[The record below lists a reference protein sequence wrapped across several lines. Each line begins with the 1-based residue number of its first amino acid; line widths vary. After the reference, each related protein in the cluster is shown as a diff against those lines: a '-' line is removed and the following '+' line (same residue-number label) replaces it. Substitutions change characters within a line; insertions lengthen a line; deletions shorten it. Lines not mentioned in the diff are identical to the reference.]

1 MNRPCVE
8 VALPPPLGRELTY
21 GVPPELIDLAVPGAA
36 VLVPVQRRLVT
47 GFVVGP
53 APDPGPDGLSA
64 GAVRDI
70 SQVLDTEAPLSP
82 EILQLC
88 RWLAEYYLVPLGSAL
103 AAALPPG
110 IKSSTSRVVTL
121 AGPAGTQ
128 PAGTQPAVTQSTDDR
143 SPPDNRRA
151 VGEGLEATICAE
163 LASRGP
169 TKVSGL
175 RRTLGG
181 GGLEAALRRLQ
192 RAGQIHIGPV
202 LMEGNAAARL
212 EQFVTPGPEK
222 DSETLAALERRA
234 PRQAACISLLR
245 ERGPLSKRE
254 LVVAG
259 FSYQVIRGLE
269 ERGLAR
275 VEEREMFRDP
285 LAHLGNLSP
294 EPHELTAD
302 QTAVLGQVLAA
313 VEAGQYYPALLH
325 GVTGSGKTLV
335 YIRVVERVLERG
347 KGVVVLVPEIALA
360 WQMVRRFKAHFGDQI
375 AVMHSQ
381 LSTGERYDTWRR
393 LRRGDQRVVIGA
405 RSAVLAPVA
414 DLGLIVVD
422 EEQDNSYF
430 QDDLEAR
437 QPLAYSARDLA
448 LVRGRQAGAV
458 VLLGSA
464 TPSLETYCNA
474 QSGKYHLLSLPN
486 RVDDRPLARVEV
498 ADMRAEPYQRVER
511 TLFSRV
517 LRLKIR
523 ERLERGEQIVL
534 LQNRRG
540 FAPSV
545 QCTGCGEA
553 VSCPSCKVTLTYHR
567 QGEALRCHYCDHSQ
581 PMPQTCPDCSSPEV
595 RLQGVG
601 TQRVEEA
608 LAEQFPGIR
617 VIRMDV
623 DTTGWKGAH
632 DELVERFRRGD
643 ADVLLGTQ
651 MVAKGLDFPEVT
663 LVGVISADTGLHMP
677 DFRAAERS
685 FQLLT
690 QVAGRSGRGRN
701 PGEVVIQTML
711 PDDPVLRAAAR
722 QDYEEFAAAEME
734 ERRQASFPPFGRLTV
749 FRWRGADEAA
759 VELAA
764 SAGAELL
771 MRSCTGDTSVLGPA
785 PSPLARLRGRYRWQ
799 ALLHG
804 TSAQGLRRT
813 AATALAGVRRAAATH
828 DVEVGIVVDP
838 QTTM

>member
-8 VALPPPLGRELTY
+8 VALPPPLARELTY

-53 APDPGPDGLSA
+53 AAAPGLDGLSDA
-64 GAVRDI
+64 AVRDI

-82 EILQLC
+82 DILRLC

-110 IKSSTSRVVTL
+110 IKSGTSRVVTL
-121 AGPAGTQ
+121 AEPTDILAAGSGSAGTAR
-128 PAGTQPAVTQSTDDR
+128 PTGQS
-143 SPPDNRRA
+143 
-151 VGEGLEATICAE
+151 LEAAICAE
-163 LASRGP
+163 LAERGP
-169 TKVSGL
+169 TKVNSL

-181 GGLEAALRRLQ
+181 KGLEAALRRLQ

-202 LMEGNAAARL
+202 LMQGTAAARL
-212 EQFVTPGPEK
+212 EQFVTLDGEAGTK
-222 DSETLAALERRA
+222 TDAKSLAALERRA
-234 PRQAACISLLR
+234 PKQAACIALLR

-254 LVVAG
+254 LVEAG
-259 FSYQVIRGLE
+259 FSYQVIKGLE

-275 VEEREMFRDP
+275 VEEREMVRDP
-285 LAHLGNLSP
+285 LAHLGHLTP

-302 QTAVLGQVLAA
+302 QVTVLDHVLAA

-335 YIRVVERVLERG
+335 YIRAVERVLQRG

-422 EEQDNSYF
+422 EEQDSSYF

-437 QPLAYSARDLA
+437 QPLTYSARDLA

-474 QSGKYHLLSLPN
+474 QSGKYHLLSLPS

-511 TLFSRV
+511 TLFSRA

-553 VSCPSCKVTLTYHR
+553 VSCPGCKVSLTYHR

-632 DELVERFRRGD
+632 DELVERFRRGE

-711 PDDPVLRAAAR
+711 PDDPVLRAAAQ
-722 QDYEEFAAAEME
+722 QDYEEFAVAEIE

-749 FRWRGADEAA
+749 FRWRGGDEAA

-771 MRSCTGDTSVLGPA
+771 MRSCTGDTAVLGPA

-804 TSAQGLRRT
+804 TSAQGLRQT
-813 AATALAGVRRAAATH
+813 AAAALDGVRRAAATH